1 MTGSR
6 SWWSGRGGWGPPMPW
21 AGPSLPRSGP
31 PSRPRGSNVPPF
43 GFGSSPTWKATLNWR
58 ESSRRCTRCGPEPC
72 ASGSLDLSKQRGP
85 AERASRGRYHLSVGE
100 MDRSIRLEPATDR
113 EPLVPILLEADEEP
127 VLRRYLHDG
136 DLYRIVADG
145 EPAGAV

>member
-1 MTGSR
+1 
-6 SWWSGRGGWGPPMPW
+6 
-21 AGPSLPRSGP
+21 
-31 PSRPRGSNVPPF
+31 
-43 GFGSSPTWKATLNWR
+43 
-58 ESSRRCTRCGPEPC
+58 
-72 ASGSLDLSKQRGP
+72 
-85 AERASRGRYHLSVGE
+85 

-145 EPAGAV
+145 EPAGAVLLIREGDAVEIKNISLAEPFRRRGLGRATVEAVVSLARDSGAARLCVGTADASSSTIAF